1 MHDDYGPIYLTG
13 ENVKFHGGFG
23 KKCRISRNFLLLFFE
38 PPTPLTWNKAYLR
51 YPMSLTVILL
61 LIVMLTAGPD
71 RLYRVARSHVQLGL
85 YIARTDCILMDN
97 GTAPAPWI
105 RACSACKRYHD
116 PTCLGDW
123 VVTLRICYVQSV
135 KLSISWAVSLPS
147 S

>member
-23 KKCRISRNFLLLFFE
+23 KKSRISRNFLLLFFE

-71 RLYRVARSHVQLGL
+71 RLYRVTRSHVQLGL

-97 GTAPAPWI
+97 GKAPAPL
-105 RACSACKRYHD
+105 D
-116 PTCLGDW
+116 PGL
-123 VVTLRICYVQSV
+123 LRLQT
-135 KLSISWAVSLPS
+135 VS
-147 S
+147 